1 MSTPKITVRKIH
13 ENRHGRGGG
22 YTQYLLTLP
31 KEFVDKLKAEGVS
44 SLYIVYGDG
53 SLMAFPAGKVTER
66 EVIAFLEV
74 HPEIERL
81 ITKEEA

>member
-31 KEFVDKLKAEGVS
+31 KEFVEKLKAEGVN

-74 HPEIERL
+74 RPEIGRL
-81 ITKEEA
+81 ITKKEA